1 MGYVH
6 SHQRHA
12 CLPHLLNAE
21 ELHALRNCSLCGVDS
36 ELHRVERNKLP
47 QFPSRSTSMALCSS
61 EDDQHDD
68 PATSSDLMARYEQ
81 AEQTAR
87 RAALDACVC
96 TVHGTGRPEEIEM
109 RHFPNGLSHV
119 TQLCSFGQSKRRR
132 IDFHP
137 LERSVAGAR
146 VGTAH
151 GGKHLIIAGTMS
163 GSGRDVVIRIA
174 MHPNPPSS
182 RMLDGCTVVEDAN
195 DTPRLHCGARTDADA
210 AYRSM
215 CAARLG
221 GGGTTNGTTHH
232 NDMFDLRSQAA
243 LDGLPG
249 FPSLLGGGC
258 CLYALDNTTTAR
270 LLVLPIELRLSFFPR
285 ARDPSSGLLAEV
297 DIDTTVPLCEH
308 HKWDLAAC
316 ALHRALLT
324 ARMFEE
330 LHEGRHRAILG
341 EFVDASD
348 EDDGLEGADPSNL
361 TCGEITQLC
370 WDGHTGQLA
379 LCDTDFIALVPPS
392 HNVPLPFSTSVSDRV
407 WGRAT
412 SSRATS
418 KASREG
424 RVIDMPCAFA
434 RSVLRPWVGLLPW
447 LAPLIAEIGA
457 RHKLLGEGVKQLSF
471 SCIGEWMRWSASLN
485 TDL

>member
-195 DTPRLHCGARTDADA
+195 DTPRLHCGARTDAL
-210 AYRSM
+210 M
-215 CAARLG
+215 RL
-221 GGGTTNGTTHH
+221 
-232 NDMFDLRSQAA
+232 LRKRTLHSASVITR
-243 LDGLPG
+243 P
-249 FPSLLGGGC
+249 PSL
-258 CLYALDNTTTAR
+258 AR
-270 LLVLPIELRLSFFPR
+270 P
-285 ARDPSSGLLAEV
+285 PSS
-297 DIDTTVPLCEH
+297 
-308 HKWDLAAC
+308 KY
-316 ALHRALLT
+316 R
-324 ARMFEE
+324 
-330 LHEGRHRAILG
+330 
-341 EFVDASD
+341 
-348 EDDGLEGADPSNL
+348 
-361 TCGEITQLC
+361 
-370 WDGHTGQLA
+370 
-379 LCDTDFIALVPPS
+379 
-392 HNVPLPFSTSVSDRV
+392 
-407 WGRAT
+407 
-412 SSRATS
+412 
-418 KASREG
+418 K
-424 RVIDMPCAFA
+424 
-434 RSVLRPWVGLLPW
+434 
-447 LAPLIAEIGA
+447 
-457 RHKLLGEGVKQLSF
+457 
-471 SCIGEWMRWSASLN
+471 
-485 TDL
+485 